1 MTNYFNTTNKI
12 ATNLVFKR
20 LNTLHTYTV
29 IEFLTDNPIL
39 FIALIIFTAFWIIF
53 AVYYLIKNRRGN
65 KSKEKLPAC
74 KTKSTRTV

>member
-1 MTNYFNTTNKI
+1 M
-12 ATNLVFKR
+12 
-20 LNTLHTYTV
+20 HTYTV
-29 IEFLTDNPIL
+29 IELLTDNSIL

-53 AVYYLIKNRRGN
+53 AVYYIIKNLRSN